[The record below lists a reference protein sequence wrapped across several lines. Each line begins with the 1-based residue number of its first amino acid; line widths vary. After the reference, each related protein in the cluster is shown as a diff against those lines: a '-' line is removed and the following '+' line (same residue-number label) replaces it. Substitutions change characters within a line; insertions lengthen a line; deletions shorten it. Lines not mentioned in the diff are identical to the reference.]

1 MKKLNYVM
9 SFLLMLLILSCE
21 EKTSMVS
28 LEVSSTTLNFSME
41 GGSQPLEIGSDGDWN
56 ISEIPN
62 WVTLSDVSGV
72 GNKTVTV
79 TAKINDTGVLRQD
92 QILVRTGDT
101 HRIIPIKIIQSA
113 SGSLDGYT
121 LNVTDDS
128 ERFLSGNTMSS
139 DSVYIESDVQWVLE
153 GPTWLQAAFKGVNV
167 PLDGRTQCS
176 GSGNLLIIGL
186 DNDSA
191 DDRTGILTIRS
202 KVSDKKIEIPV
213 TQMGNFNVHPVKM
226 MVLANSI
233 SFSWKVG
240 RMVKY
245 IFWDYFEGVA
255 IDNDKTIDAALR
267 YDGFI
272 EFTPTMMSSVRDLN
286 ANTNYEICGL
296 GVAADNNT
304 CGNVCSAVFTTPTDQ
319 NQPLAIPGN
328 ATFDEK
334 WHYSISM
341 NEYATGFY
349 TYIVSAENANHADSY
364 FAYQIKRSLEKRNLY
379 ERDATFNVNTT
390 DDIHIFTWAI
400 GANGNFST
408 MLSHLVA
415 SKSNEVKS
423 WRSVPVEVK
432 ETIDLA
438 ESQPTQIFMQTQY

>member
-1 MKKLNYVM
+1 MKKLNYLM
-9 SFLLMLLILSCE
+9 SFLLMLLIVSCE

-28 LEVSSTTLNFSME
+28 LEVSSTTLNFTME

-79 TAKINDTGVLRQD
+79 TAKTNDTGVLRQD

-113 SGSLDGYT
+113 SSSTDGYT

-128 ERFLSGNTMSS
+128 ERFLSGYAMGN
-139 DSVYIESDVQWVLE
+139 DSIYIESDVQWVLE
-153 GPTWLQAAFKGVNV
+153 GPAWIQAAFKGVNV

-176 GSGNLLIIGL
+176 GSGNLLIMGM

-202 KVSDKKIEIPV
+202 KVGDKKIEIPL
-213 TQMGNFNVHPVKM
+213 TQMGNFNVHPVKLV
-226 MVLANSI
+226 VLANSI
-233 SFSWKVG
+233 IWSWKVG

-245 IFWDYFEGVA
+245 VYWKHFEGA
-255 IDNDKTIDAALR
+255 ATDNDKTIDAASR
-267 YDGFI
+267 YRNCI
-272 EFTPTMMSSVRDLN
+272 EITPTMLSSVSN
-286 ANTNYEICGL
+286 TKANTNYEICGL

-349 TYIVSAENANHADSY
+349 TYIVSAANANHADSY

-379 ERDATFNVNTT
+379 VRDGTFNVNST
-390 DDIHIFTWAI
+390 DDIHVFTWAVD
-400 GANGNFST
+400 ANGNFST

-423 WRSVPVEVK
+423 WSSVPAEVE

-438 ESQPTQIFMQTQY
+438 ESQPIQIFMQTQY